1 MTYIGNIQIP
11 DNLFSEDK
19 RNEGYFLRIPSY
31 NTDVEK
37 LIQKCV
43 PISEKCGA
51 LINEKLKAPD
61 ANDISKC
68 TEAMKNS
75 FTVSTIYIINC
86 LSSYLNI
93 PGHQLGE
100 LPRNIRNT
108 LEVLS
113 QLGKTES
120 VIKNTFVKYM
130 FWIKTY
136 LYSSL
141 GSAINGCHP
150 LVFYAGQMSLHEML
164 FFAALSDSGYD
175 IMVLETSG
183 DTYYKSIDKE
193 GKYSSALFIPNGTSF
208 PQNFSLKKNPAPNR
222 HSLHISERSALSTQ
236 QSPSSPSSNSSLA
249 PRGNNSTPEFCTNAW
264 LSGNIFTDIVKPVNE
279 RGDLPNTIY
288 NCFVRINGVEDSI
301 AYYKDIYQIY
311 LQEKSKR
318 NLLIFD
324 SPLSPPSNEE
334 ISKVRRGNY
343 NNINALINDISKNF
357 VHFSIELQKMMC
369 NAFSETII
377 DFFEQTNDLRKALNI
392 SVYLV
397 CWLKKYQNEL
407 FKNYKSGDVSCVIIM
422 NGCQSDKEA
431 CFIKML
437 AKLPVDVLI
446 LMPDLSKKCMVS
458 DAILYER
465 NFTNSMAVDKF
476 PQSQNDIQMGTT
488 AYYAERQ
495 LDNIMYNDS
504 GLYRDYQFSKAN
516 SIILKPIYEE
526 INILWHQELKFRPS
540 FNIVDSCVNM
550 PVFFSKISGVKN
562 GNLNEYWN
570 SIIDLISENTMVIK
584 NGKLTEDSYPT
595 NFAVDLIKNGKLRYD
610 AIKKCAQYQYGF
622 LKEETQDYILQKIQT
637 LLDKNTIILENGI
650 QYKIL
655 SIALSMNK
663 DILRKIQVF
672 DFTKVNPKLIYINT
686 TENIISQN
694 DSIFLALLNQI
705 GFDILL
711 FIPTGYQCAEKYY
724 DKNTIVTHQIGD
736 YVFDL
741 QIPDLTKKR
750 TSLFNRIFARK

>member
-208 PQNFSLKKNPAPNR
+208 PQNFSLKKIQLQIDI
-222 HSLHISERSALSTQ
+222 HS
-236 QSPSSPSSNSSLA
+236 
-249 PRGNNSTPEFCTNAW
+249 
-264 LSGNIFTDIVKPVNE
+264 IFPK
-279 RGDLPNTIY
+279 DLLCQLN
-288 NCFVRINGVEDSI
+288 
-301 AYYKDIYQIY
+301 
-311 LQEKSKR
+311 
-318 NLLIFD
+318 
-324 SPLSPPSNEE
+324 
-334 ISKVRRGNY
+334 
-343 NNINALINDISKNF
+343 
-357 VHFSIELQKMMC
+357 
-369 NAFSETII
+369 
-377 DFFEQTNDLRKALNI
+377 KAL
-392 SVYLV
+392 LRH
-397 CWLKKYQNEL
+397 LQ
-407 FKNYKSGDVSCVIIM
+407 
-422 NGCQSDKEA
+422 
-431 CFIKML
+431 
-437 AKLPVDVLI
+437 I
-446 LMPDLSKKCMVS
+446 LLLRQEGITQRLSFAQMRGS
-458 DAILYER
+458 AAIFLR
-465 NFTNSMAVDKF
+465 
-476 PQSQNDIQMGTT
+476 
-488 AYYAERQ
+488 
-495 LDNIMYNDS
+495 
-504 GLYRDYQFSKAN
+504 
-516 SIILKPIYEE
+516 IL
-526 INILWHQELKFRPS
+526 
-540 FNIVDSCVNM
+540 
-550 PVFFSKISGVKN
+550 
-562 GNLNEYWN
+562 LN
-570 SIIDLISENTMVIK
+570 
-584 NGKLTEDSYPT
+584 
-595 NFAVDLIKNGKLRYD
+595 R
-610 AIKKCAQYQYGF
+610 
-622 LKEETQDYILQKIQT
+622 
-637 LLDKNTIILENGI
+637 
-650 QYKIL
+650 
-655 SIALSMNK
+655 SMNVV
-663 DILRKIQVF
+663 ICRTQ
-672 DFTKVNPKLIYINT
+672 YT
-686 TENIISQN
+686 TVLSE
-694 DSIFLALLNQI
+694 
-705 GFDILL
+705 
-711 FIPTGYQCAEKYY
+711 
-724 DKNTIVTHQIGD
+724 
-736 YVFDL
+736 
-741 QIPDLTKKR
+741 
-750 TSLFNRIFARK
+750 